1 MGDSLGLGGGGVS
14 VSPVAQILEY
24 LDAPTLRHHASLK
37 DAQDP
42 QLVARRAL
50 TPEGI
55 DRLAEILLN
64 GGKPTVG
71 FWLKYR
77 AT

>member
-1 MGDSLGLGGGGVS
+1 MS
-14 VSPVAQILEY
+14 VSAVAQILSY

-50 TPEGI
+50 TPQGV
-55 DRLAEILLN
+55 DRLAEILLA

-71 FWLKYR
+71 FWRRYR
-77 AT
+77 TAS

>member
-1 MGDSLGLGGGGVS
+1 MTVS
-14 VSPVAQILEY
+14 AVAQILKH
-24 LDAPTLRHHASLK
+24 LDGPTLRHHASLK

-50 TPEGI
+50 TAEGVE
-55 DRLAEILLN
+55 RLADILIA

-71 FWLKYR
+71 FWRRYGV
-77 AT
+77 AS